1 MSAKISPPI
10 NEGDRIVVIYTSDDG
25 IPYGTRGTVTRT
37 FKSPWGNQYD
47 VKWDNG
53 YSLFLLDE
61 DKWMS
66 EEDFDNRKNRKI
78 TENIDEL
85 INFSNVIKYFKMG
98 KIKQYLDL
106 LQKTGITNMFG
117 ASQYLY
123 LGEDIL
129 RKKHYNE
136 DSEEFEELANMADE
150 IKSIMIQGAMKI
162 IEKEGREVSVESV
175 GRKIQ
180 RWAPKVLNFWMSH
193 Y

>member
-25 IPYGTRGTVTRT
+25 IPYGTRGIVTRT

-53 YSLFLLDE
+53 SSLFLLDE

-98 KIKQYLDL
+98 KIKRYLDL
-106 LQKTGITNMFG
+106 LQKTSVTNMFG
-117 ASQYLY
+117 ASPYLY
-123 LGEDIL
+123 IGEDIL
-129 RKKHYNE
+129 RKEHYNE
-136 DSEEFEELANMADE
+136 DSEEFEELCDMADE
-150 IKSIMIQGAMKI
+150 VKSIMIQGAMKI
-162 IEKEGREVSVESV
+162 LEKENKEINVETV
-175 GRKIQ
+175 GRKIKL
-180 RWAPKVLNFWMSH
+180 WAPKVLNFWMTH

>member
-25 IPYGTRGTVTRT
+25 IPYGTTVNITGT

-53 YSLFLLDE
+53 SSLFLLDE